1 MYYKDYLS
9 LEVHFGKSHFLCPY
23 EECKSKCYVAF
34 KSESEMISHI
44 NILHKKS
51 NSTSAVINA
60 NALLGFGGGAAD
72 EEEKPKQKGFKK
84 DERPKLQDKEGVDF
98 NFYFTQKY

>member
-1 MYYKDYLS
+1 MYYKDYLT
-9 LEVHFGKSHFLCPY
+9 LEIHFGKSHFLCPY

-51 NSTSAVINA
+51 NATSSVINA
-60 NALLGFGGGAAD
+60 NALLGFGSIKEAD
-72 EEEKPKQKGFKK
+72 EEEKQKYKGQKR
-84 DERPKLQDKEGVDF
+84 DERPKL
-98 NFYFTQKY
+98 